1 MDVPLRGRGGH
12 SRVSGWLRSDMTPW
26 VTRLIVAN
34 ILVYVVQLTIR
45 GTTGLLALVPALL
58 LERPWTIFTYMFVHS
73 TAGITHV
80 LFNMLGL
87 FFFGPRVEMRIGS
100 DRFIRLYLISGVMG
114 GLLSWLITPYA
125 PIVGAS
131 GAIFGVQLAF
141 AKFYPR
147 DRIYIWGVLPVE
159 ARVLV
164 VIMTVVSLYGGLAG
178 GGSVAH
184 FAHLGGYVGAWLYLR
199 RIGKQAPAAQWQAKL
214 EGPPPNAIPIGDWR
228 AVNFDAIHELNRDE
242 VRRILAK
249 IETQGERSLTS
260 QERVFLGHFTPKS

>member
-1 MDVPLRGRGGH
+1 
-12 SRVSGWLRSDMTPW
+12 MTPW

-34 ILVYVVQLTIR
+34 ILVFVVQLTFR
-45 GTTGLLALVPALL
+45 GVTTYLALVPALL
-58 LERPWTIFTYMFVHS
+58 LERPWTLFTYMFAHS
-73 TAGITHV
+73 TAGLTHV

-100 DRFIRLYLISGVMG
+100 PAFIRLYLIAGVTG

-131 GAIFGVQLAF
+131 GAVFGVQLAF
-141 AKFYPR
+141 AMFYPR
-147 DRIYIWGVLPVE
+147 DKIYIWGVLPVE

-164 VIMTVVSLYGGLAG
+164 VIMTVVSLYGGLSG

-199 RIGKQAPAAQWQAKL
+199 RIAKRAPSAQWQAKL
-214 EGPPPNAIPIGDWR
+214 AGPPADAVPIGDWR
-228 AVNFDAIHELNRDE
+228 NVNYDKVHELNRDE
-242 VRRILAK
+242 VRRIVGK
-249 IETQGERSLTS
+249 IESQGERSLTS